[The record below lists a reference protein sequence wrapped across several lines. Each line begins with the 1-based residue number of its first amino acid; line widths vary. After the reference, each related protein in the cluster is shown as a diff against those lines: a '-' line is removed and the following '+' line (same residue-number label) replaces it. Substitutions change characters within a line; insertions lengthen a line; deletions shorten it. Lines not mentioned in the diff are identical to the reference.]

1 MKKYMF
7 MLLVAA
13 TLGNIKPAMAQN
25 DAYDFMVDGV
35 KVIVQPSGNSIVQI
49 QVGLRGGVQNYPAN
63 KVGIEAMAMQG
74 LTECGTMQHD
84 KNSFK
89 DALNK
94 VSASIYGY
102 TGKDYSVISLNC
114 IKGDFDTVWP
124 LYVEAI
130 TQPRF
135 DTADFSRIKQDAL
148 NRLKQYESYPGYAID
163 KMANDVAFAGRD
175 YAKDPQGNATVISN
189 LTAAETKAYYHSIL
203 TRSRMVIVIVADL
216 DRADIEAK
224 VKAMLDDIRQGQ
236 PFEMKKSFFRV
247 YNNSFKSEHRDLAT
261 NYIEGVTSGP
271 DLEAPDFD
279 AFNMAMQIF
288 YDRHFLDI
296 RSKNG
301 LSYAPQCWFESG
313 ATSVA
318 KFTVSTTMP
327 DKYIAVFDKL
337 VDSTKKHGF
346 NASELANMKVTY
358 LTGFYDKNE
367 TNDAQAYSILD
378 NEIERGDWRKSLNV
392 MNDVKK
398 ITIDDINNAFNKYI
412 GNMVWVY
419 QGDEKKVTP
428 VLYINGTLH
437 NGDNP
442 VSQ

>member
-1 MKKYMF
+1 
-7 MLLVAA
+7 
-13 TLGNIKPAMAQN
+13 
-25 DAYDFMVDGV
+25 
-35 KVIVQPSGNSIVQI
+35 
-49 QVGLRGGVQNYPAN
+49 
-63 KVGIEAMAMQG
+63 
-74 LTECGTMQHD
+74 
-84 KNSFK
+84 
-89 DALNK
+89 
-94 VSASIYGY
+94 
-102 TGKDYSVISLNC
+102 
-114 IKGDFDTVWP
+114 
-124 LYVEAI
+124 
-130 TQPRF
+130 
-135 DTADFSRIKQDAL
+135 
-148 NRLKQYESYPGYAID
+148 
-163 KMANDVAFAGRD
+163 MANDVAFAGRD

-271 DLEAPDFD
+271 DLDAPDFD